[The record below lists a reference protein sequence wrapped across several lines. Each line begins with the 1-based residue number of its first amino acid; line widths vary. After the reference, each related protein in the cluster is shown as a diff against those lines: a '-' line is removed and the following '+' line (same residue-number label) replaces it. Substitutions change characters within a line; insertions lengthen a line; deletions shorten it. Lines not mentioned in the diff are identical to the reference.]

1 MSKLR
6 RAFVALSLL
15 AFTPAFA
22 DHEGDVA
29 HSAVHTLTG
38 TLVSRASDAVVL
50 KDTKG
55 TPHRI
60 PVDSRTRYVWTERA
74 DVRDFAPGATVRAEY
89 EAQGARVATAVWILS
104 PPSRR

>member
-6 RAFVALSLL
+6 PALAALSLL

-22 DHEGDVA
+22 DHEGDGA
-29 HSAVHTLTG
+29 HAAVHTLTG
-38 TLVSRASDAVVL
+38 TLVSRAADAVVL

-60 PVDSRTRYVWTERA
+60 RVDSRTRYVWTETA
-74 DVRDFAPGATVRAEY
+74 NVRDFAPGATVRAEY
-89 EAQGARVATAVWILS
+89 EAQGAPVATAVWILS
-104 PPSRR
+104 PPARR